1 MYLRPSICFSMEREA
16 PYRAALLE
24 GLKSTCPDEPMYQSF
39 SPALDGSRESN
50 SRQKR
55 IRYFILL
62 ADKSVSVKDVTVLD
76 LETDYTP

>member
-1 MYLRPSICFSMEREA
+1 
-16 PYRAALLE
+16 
-24 GLKSTCPDEPMYQSF
+24 MYQSF
-39 SPALDGSRESN
+39 SPALDGSRERN

-62 ADKSVSVKDVTVLD
+62 ADKSVCVKDVTVLD

>member
-1 MYLRPSICFSMEREA
+1 
-16 PYRAALLE
+16 
-24 GLKSTCPDEPMYQSF
+24 MYQSF

-50 SRQKR
+50 IREKK

-62 ADKSVSVKDVTVLD
+62 ADKSISVENIAVLD